1 MKKTNDLTLTYFWV
15 GSNSAHV
22 ARLNPA
28 GLAESIAQA
37 NDLTGQTRGTHEF
50 PHACMPRYCSS
61 ELQFTWTVQ
70 NTNMKACKNIRR
82 TNLEAENEKD
92 DDDVEGG
99 LASLSMLSSVL
110 ALSPL
115 FSVVVRLLSFIS
127 AFSSLSLSLY

>member
-1 MKKTNDLTLTYFWV
+1 
-15 GSNSAHV
+15 
-22 ARLNPA
+22 
-28 GLAESIAQA
+28 
-37 NDLTGQTRGTHEF
+37 
-50 PHACMPRYCSS
+50 
-61 ELQFTWTVQ
+61 
-70 NTNMKACKNIRR
+70 MKACKKIRR

-92 DDDVEGG
+92 DDDVEGV